1 MVVVSQPE
9 SICILLVY
17 WVFLH
22 SCWIILDCCLSV
34 SASAHELS
42 GNQTGGLAAL
52 NIEYSHETEE
62 CFKLS
67 KPTHVYWIFLP
78 LDMQE
83 NLWKRIYYVL
93 VKINVWKSM
102 QRYYLHVHA
111 WIIYIWVYKIQSTS
125 VMCIPRKSIGIISK

>member
-1 MVVVSQPE
+1 MMVVSQPE

-111 WIIYIWVYKIQSTS
+111 WIIYIRVYKIQSTS
-125 VMCIPRKSIGIISK
+125 VMCLPRKSIGIISK